1 MGCRDTMTAEC
12 SWCVSPY
19 RQVAEEAIAT
29 GEAVMAVSR
38 RYGLS
43 RDQWRHHKDHGTVT
57 SPAVTSLAAVR
68 LEVLEGGGGP
78 YTVIPRLEQLVLEVQ
93 AAKQKWA
100 DKPQV
105 VLGFMRLERDVLGDI
120 AKLRGEFPERRSV
133 SVGEMDEWRIVL
145 DALHDYP
152 RALRAVSSALSDGEV
167 S

>member
-1 MGCRDTMTAEC
+1 MTAGC
-12 SWCVSPY
+12 SWCVSPM
-19 RQVAEEAIAT
+19 RQVAEEAIAS
-29 GEAVMAVSR
+29 GDAVVAVSR

-43 RDQWRHHKDHGTVT
+43 RDQWRHHKDHGTMS
-57 SPAVTSLAAVR
+57 SPVVTSLAAVR

-93 AAKQKWA
+93 AAKQKWV
-100 DKPQV
+100 DKPTV

-120 AKLRGEFPERRSV
+120 AKLRGEFPEKRAI
-133 SVGEMDEWRIVL
+133 SVGELTEWRIVL

-152 RALRAVSSALSDGEV
+152 RALRAVSVALQVGEV

>member
-1 MGCRDTMTAEC
+1 MTARC
-12 SWCVSPY
+12 LWCGSPY

-29 GEAVMAVSR
+29 GDAVMAVSR

-57 SPAVTSLAAVR
+57 SPVVTSLAAVR

-78 YTVIPRLEQLVLEVQ
+78 YTVIPRLEQLLIEVQ
-93 AAKQKWA
+93 AAKQQWA

-105 VLGFMRLERDVLGDI
+105 VLGFMRLERDVLGDV

-133 SVGEMDEWRIVL
+133 SVGELTEWRIVL

-152 RALRAVSSALSDGEV
+152 RALRAVSVALQDGDV